1 MSRTPR
7 TPLRSAVARLAITA
21 AAGALVTAALAL
33 PAAADDDWG
42 QDQGGDPAAARYDEG
57 GGDGDRGQ
65 DQEGLGRDEGQE
77 GLARNEGWEEG
88 QDHGQDQDQGREQDQ
103 EQGRRNARGVVTVRE
118 LTLRSTPGRGGQVIR
133 VVHRGEVVSIYCQ
146 TRGQSVE
153 GNPVWYLLPDGT
165 WAWGPARFIDV
176 IGPAPR
182 WC

>member
-7 TPLRSAVARLAITA
+7 TSLRSALARLAITA
-21 AAGALVTAALAL
+21 AAGALVTAAATM
-33 PAAADDDWG
+33 PAVADEDWG
-42 QDQGGDPAAARYDEG
+42 QDQGSDSAAAPFDEG
-57 GGDGDRGQ
+57 GGDGGDG
-65 DQEGLGRDEGQE
+65 GWGQE
-77 GLARNEGWEEG
+77 GQQG
-88 QDHGQDQDQGREQDQ
+88 QNQGQELGQEQGREQSQ
-103 EQGRRNARGVVTVRE
+103 EQGREQEQSHGQRNARGVVTARE
-118 LTLRSTPGRGGQVIR
+118 LLLRSAPSRGGQVIR